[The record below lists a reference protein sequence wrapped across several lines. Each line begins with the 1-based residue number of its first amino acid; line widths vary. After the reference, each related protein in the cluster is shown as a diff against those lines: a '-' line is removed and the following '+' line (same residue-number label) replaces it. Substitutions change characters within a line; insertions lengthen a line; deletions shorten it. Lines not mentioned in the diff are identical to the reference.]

1 MKTVL
6 RRELLSEDRADA
18 ARGVDLQL
26 GSIKGGPNGADQGS
40 GSRYWRGFIH
50 GWLRG
55 VDEGGRIFQ
64 RGRLGFCPT
73 VGLTAGLAEHLHGAM
88 LSARE
93 LLIKID
99 LPGELRLQAV
109 AQLPDLVLQ
118 RRQQGMIWRC
128 RRRCRDR
135 WWLAGRGER
144 MRGQHGVQPGGGCH
158 GLHRRVGLG
167 ELVETQLGHGCRM
180 CFEPRPR
187 PGRFIGLREPA
198 QQCAG
203 IHRHPRGEERGGG
216 LEEGLEASPLVI
228 QRDHQGLSIAQDLTD
243 PAAARSLGAVLHK
256 GTHAVLPGG
265 LDHAAK
271 IQRAVCLGED
281 RVGAGVWI
289 WIVSSARGAG
299 VNTDSLVDRHSP
311 AMQRD
316 PGLTHL
322 VQLRDVHRQIVA
334 QPQAAISADLFADP
348 VAPRGVAGHDA
359 VGVGVDHREVDA
371 RALSHQRL
379 HLGHG
384 SQHRPGGPVDGRS
397 PGSTYSVHLLAEL
410 LGEDTAGGTL
420 SHHRVQVGPGSA
432 GEQGVAL
439 P

>member
-1 MKTVL
+1 
-6 RRELLSEDRADA
+6 
-18 ARGVDLQL
+18 
-26 GSIKGGPNGADQGS
+26 
-40 GSRYWRGFIH
+40 
-50 GWLRG
+50 
-55 VDEGGRIFQ
+55 
-64 RGRLGFCPT
+64 
-73 VGLTAGLAEHLHGAM
+73 
-88 LSARE
+88 
-93 LLIKID
+93 
-99 LPGELRLQAV
+99 
-109 AQLPDLVLQ
+109 
-118 RRQQGMIWRC
+118 
-128 RRRCRDR
+128 
-135 WWLAGRGER
+135 
-144 MRGQHGVQPGGGCH
+144 
-158 GLHRRVGLG
+158 
-167 ELVETQLGHGCRM
+167 M

-187 PGRFIGLREPA
+187 PGWFIRHRKPA

-216 LEEGLEASPLVI
+216 LEDRLEASPLVI
-228 QRDHQGLSIAQDLTD
+228 QGDHQGLSIAQDLTD
-243 PAAARSLGAVLHK
+243 PAAARALGAVLHK
-256 GTHAVLPGG
+256 GPHAVLPGG
-265 LDHAAK
+265 LDHSAK
-271 IQRAVCLGED
+271 IQRAVCLRED
-281 RVGAGVWI
+281 RPGARVRIRFVGC
-289 WIVSSARGAG
+289 ARGAG

-397 PGSTYSVHLLAEL
+397 PGSPYGVHLFAEL
-410 LGEDTAGGTL
+410 LGENATGGTL
-420 SHHRVQVGPGSA
+420 LHHRVQIGPGPG